1 MSAKT
6 EKLYKKFHGKNPKYF
21 EEINIED
28 MSEVFQLGD
37 AVAIEYKV
45 CKLDDKKEYVYRH
58 EFKKGARL
66 FSNGK
71 QLLVYGSKIKVTER
85 GIVN

>member
-1 MSAKT
+1 MSVKQ
-6 EKLYKKFHGKNPKYF
+6 EKLYTKFHGKNPKYF

-28 MSEVFQLGD
+28 MSEVFQLGE
-37 AVAIEYKV
+37 AIAIEYKV
-45 CKLDDKKEYVYRH
+45 AKHEDKKEYIYRH

-71 QLLVYGSKIKVTER
+71 QLLVYGKKIKVTER